1 MTTTTETTRPE
12 PPVDM
17 AMPPSPPPIRARER
31 RMMTR
36 PQILLRARRWE
47 RQADAL
53 ALIVAGLHWWQ
64 GRARRWEMRQAEREI
79 RARADELRHVL
90 GGYGMAKA
98 EKGEQK

>member
-1 MTTTTETTRPE
+1 
-12 PPVDM
+12 
-17 AMPPSPPPIRARER
+17 
-31 RMMTR
+31 MMTR

-47 RQADAL
+47 QRADAL

-64 GRARRWEMRQAEREI
+64 GRAGRREMRQAELEI

-90 GGYGMAKA
+90 NGYGMAKA